1 MCGRLKGS
9 TNWSA
14 GNGHF
19 NRRIIYANS
28 KYENVSCKVK
38 FRIAK
43 SISEEERVMY
53 EQLIKAKYK
62 IYNRRTS
69 RKRIF
74 LKNILFDER
83 YPVNL
88 K

>member
-1 MCGRLKGS
+1 MCERLKGS
-9 TNWSA
+9 TNWS
-14 GNGHF
+14 GGDGHF
-19 NRRIIYANS
+19 NRHIMYANS
-28 KYENVSCKVK
+28 KCEHVSCKLK
-38 FRIAK
+38 LRITK

-53 EQLIKAKYK
+53 EQLIRAKYK

-69 RKRIF
+69 GKRIF
-74 LKNILFDER
+74 FKNILFDER